1 MIQGPVI
8 ILADGD
14 FPSHLISLGKL
25 QDAQTIICCDG
36 SVNNLVKNKMEPHYI
51 LGDMDSIDDN
61 LKNKY
66 RDKIIE
72 LPGQDEN
79 DLRKA
84 IVWVESHGA
93 KKAAILGATGKRD
106 DHTLANIFTLLQYPS
121 QLEMTIYTD
130 HGIFSVAENK
140 KTFDSFTGQQ
150 ISLFA
155 TDKSIEITSN
165 NLKYNFTNNTIST
178 LYNGTLNES
187 ISDFFKIQDYII
199 LIFKSFNFCS
209 SKKINF
215 RKYNLDI
222 LINYYLKKDNFDL
235 KYFLSITNFVFFKKL
250 HQNNID
256 LSLVLDWYEN

>member
-8 ILADGD
+8 ILANGD
-14 FPSHLISLGKL
+14 FPSHLISLVKL

-51 LGDMDSIDDN
+51 LGDLDSIDDN
-61 LKNKY
+61 LQNIY
-66 RDKIIE
+66 RDRVIK
-72 LPGQDEN
+72 LPDQDEN

-84 IVWVESHGA
+84 IQWAEGRGITEAV
-93 KKAAILGATGKRD
+93 ILGATGKRD

-121 QLEMTIYTD
+121 QLEMTIYTN

-165 NLKYNFTNNTIST
+165 NLKYNMMDSVLSS
-178 LYNGTLNES
+178 LYCGSLNES
-187 ISDFFKIQDYII
+187 LSDSFTLTLSHGKILVYQ
-199 LIFKSFNFCS
+199 
-209 SKKINF
+209 
-215 RKYNLDI
+215 
-222 LINYYLKKDNFDL
+222 
-235 KYFLSITNFVFFKKL
+235 VFA
-250 HQNNID
+250 
-256 LSLVLDWYEN
+256 

>member
-14 FPSHLISLGKL
+14 FPSHLISLVKL

-51 LGDMDSIDDN
+51 LGDLDSIDDN
-61 LKNKY
+61 LKNIY
-66 RDKIIE
+66 RDRIIK
-72 LPGQDEN
+72 LPDQDEN

-84 IVWVESHGA
+84 IQWAEGRGITEAV
-93 KKAAILGATGKRD
+93 ILGATGKRD

-121 QLEMTIYTD
+121 QLEMTIYTN

-165 NLKYNFTNNTIST
+165 NLKYNMMDSVLSS
-178 LYNGTLNES
+178 LYCGSLNES
-187 ISDFFKIQDYII
+187 LNNSFTLILSHGKILVYQ
-199 LIFKSFNFCS
+199 
-209 SKKINF
+209 
-215 RKYNLDI
+215 
-222 LINYYLKKDNFDL
+222 
-235 KYFLSITNFVFFKKL
+235 VFA
-250 HQNNID
+250 
-256 LSLVLDWYEN
+256 

>member
-51 LGDMDSIDDN
+51 LGDLDSIDDN

-66 RDKIIE
+66 SDRIIK
-72 LPGQDEN
+72 LPDQDEN

-84 IVWVESHGA
+84 IQWAEDGGVKEAV
-93 KKAAILGATGKRD
+93 ILGATGKRD

-121 QLEMTIYTD
+121 QLEMTIYTN

-155 TDKSIEITSN
+155 TDKSIEVTSR
-165 NLKYNFTNNTIST
+165 NLKYSLNNKVLIN
-178 LYNGTLNES
+178 LYCGSLNES
-187 ISDFFKIQDYII
+187 LNESFMLTLSHGKILVYQ
-199 LIFKSFNFCS
+199 
-209 SKKINF
+209 
-215 RKYNLDI
+215 
-222 LINYYLKKDNFDL
+222 
-235 KYFLSITNFVFFKKL
+235 VFA
-250 HQNNID
+250 
-256 LSLVLDWYEN
+256 

>member
-36 SVNNLVKNKMEPHYI
+36 AVNYLVKNKMEPHYI
-51 LGDMDSIDDN
+51 LGDLDSIYDN

-66 RDKIIE
+66 RDRIIE
-72 LPGQDEN
+72 LPDQDEN

-84 IVWVESHGA
+84 IVWVESNGA
-93 KKAAILGATGKRD
+93 KKAAIIGATGKRD

-121 QLEMTIYTD
+121 QLEMTISTN

-155 TDKSIEITSN
+155 TDKNIEATSH
-165 NLKYNFTNNTIST
+165 NLKYHMNNKLLNN
-178 LYNGTLNES
+178 LYCGSLNES
-187 ISDFFKIQDYII
+187 LNDSFTLTLSHGQI
-199 LIFKSFNFCS
+199 LV
-209 SKKINF
+209 
-215 RKYNLDI
+215 YQ
-222 LINYYLKKDNFDL
+222 
-235 KYFLSITNFVFFKKL
+235 VF
-250 HQNNID
+250 
-256 LSLVLDWYEN
+256 S

>member
-1 MIQGPVI
+1 MIQDPVV
-8 ILADGD
+8 ILANGD
-14 FPSHLISLGKL
+14 FPSHPISLGKL
-25 QDAQTIICCDG
+25 HDAQTIICCDG
-36 SVNNLVKNKMEPHYI
+36 AVNHLVKNGMEPHYI

-66 RDKIIE
+66 RAKIIE

-79 DLRKA
+79 DLRKT
-84 IVWVESHGA
+84 IVWVENNGA

-155 TDKSIEITSN
+155 TDKSIAITSN
-165 NLKYNFTNNTIST
+165 NLKYNMIYSVLSN
-178 LYNGTLNES
+178 LYGGSLNES
-187 ISDFFKIQDYII
+187 LNDSFTLTLSHGQI
-199 LIFKSFNFCS
+199 LV
-209 SKKINF
+209 
-215 RKYNLDI
+215 YQ
-222 LINYYLKKDNFDL
+222 
-235 KYFLSITNFVFFKKL
+235 VFA
-250 HQNNID
+250 
-256 LSLVLDWYEN
+256 

>member
-14 FPSHLISLGKL
+14 FPSLLISLGKL

-36 SVNNLVKNKMEPHYI
+36 AVNHLVKNGMEPHYI
-51 LGDMDSIDDN
+51 LGDLDSIDDN

-72 LPGQDEN
+72 LPDQDEN

-84 IVWVESHGA
+84 IVWAESNGA

-121 QLEMTIYTD
+121 QLEMTIYTN
-130 HGIFSVAENK
+130 HGIFSVAENE

-155 TDKSIEITSN
+155 TDKSIEVTSN
-165 NLKYNFTNNTIST
+165 NLKYNMSNKVLT
-178 LYNGTLNES
+178 
-187 ISDFFKIQDYII
+187 
-199 LIFKSFNFCS
+199 
-209 SKKINF
+209 
-215 RKYNLDI
+215 
-222 LINYYLKKDNFDL
+222 
-235 KYFLSITNFVFFKKL
+235 
-250 HQNNID
+250 
-256 LSLVLDWYEN
+256 SL